1 MIGSLRGKIIN
12 IFDNSILLEVNN
24 TGYQVNIG
32 ARNLA
37 NIQKNDELFVYI
49 HTAVR
54 EDDIS
59 LFGFFDIADK
69 EIFLKLNKVS
79 GIGTKTALNI
89 IGVLDARAIIDAI
102 LFENK
107 AAFTQVSGIGA
118 KAAARIINDLKD
130 KVENNISD
138 IISISQDNS
147 QKDNNNLLRDS
158 LSALENLGY
167 QRSQILNIVKDI
179 VADENDL
186 SQIITKSLQKLAK

>member
-37 NIQKNDELFVYI
+37 NIQKNDELFIYI

-79 GIGTKTALNI
+79 GIGAKTALNI
-89 IGVLDARAIIDAI
+89 LGVLDARAIIDAI

-130 KVENNISD
+130 KVENNISN

-147 QKDNNNLLRDS
+147 QKDNNLLKDS

>member
-24 TGYQVNIG
+24 TGYKVNIG
-32 ARNLA
+32 SRNLA

-79 GIGTKTALNI
+79 GIGAKTALNI

-130 KVENNISD
+130 KVENNISN

>member
-130 KVENNISD
+130 KVENNISN

>member
-59 LFGFFDIADK
+59 LFGFFDIADI

-79 GIGTKTALNI
+79 GIGAKTALNI

-130 KVENNISD
+130 KVENNISN

-147 QKDNNNLLRDS
+147 QKDNNLLRDS

-167 QRSQILNIVKDI
+167 QRSQILNIVKEI

>member
-12 IFDNSILLEVNN
+12 IFDTSILLEVNN

-37 NIQKNDELFVYI
+37 NIQKNDQLFVYI

-79 GIGTKTALNI
+79 GVGAKTALNI

-130 KVENNISD
+130 KVENNISN

-147 QKDNNNLLRDS
+147 QKDDNLLRDS

-179 VADENDL
+179 VTDENDL
-186 SQIITKSLQKLAK
+186 SQVITKSLQKLAK

>member
-32 ARNLA
+32 SRNLA

-79 GIGTKTALNI
+79 GIGAKTALNI

-130 KVENNISD
+130 KVENNISN

>member
-79 GIGTKTALNI
+79 GIGAKTALNI

-130 KVENNISD
+130 KVENNISN

-147 QKDNNNLLRDS
+147 QKDNNLLRDS

-167 QRSQILNIVKDI
+167 QRSQILNIVKEI

>member
-79 GIGTKTALNI
+79 GIGAKTALNI

-130 KVENNISD
+130 KVENNISN

-147 QKDNNNLLRDS
+147 QKDNNLLKDS